1 MAERPRKDKASR
13 NPVPQKSPSPSQRP
27 GRRLPNGAWKVF
39 LAVGIAAMAIAGWE
53 QLTAPAVPTETHK
66 DVGLNEVVAMY
77 KSGAYEKIEVRGATL
92 TATRRSLDLVAGVP
106 TARADEVTLPG
117 GANTLRDLGFDLAD
131 SKTKFTVKDQGLE
144 NALVEMVPTILAVV
158 LMGLLLVVV
167 LNKMGGGGGPLAF
180 GRSKAK
186 MFDAGNN
193 KTTFADVAGGDEEKE
208 ELKEFVDFL
217 KEPKKYRA
225 LGAKIPRGVVMTGA
239 PGTGKTLLARAVAGE
254 AGVPFFYVSGSEFV
268 EMFVGVGAARV
279 RDLFKEAREKSP
291 SIVFIDEID
300 AIGKR
305 RAAGMGGGHD
315 EREQTLNQ
323 ILTEMDGFDNETHVI
338 VMAATN
344 RIDVLDKA
352 LLRPGRFDRKV
363 QIHLPTMEDRIKI
376 LQLHAKGKPMDPATD
391 WKALASVTAGMAGAD
406 LANVLNE
413 AAILAGR
420 ENATTVTQAMVQKAV
435 EKVSLGNTKKSL
447 RLSEREKRIVAYHEV
462 GHALLAKFLPWCDA
476 PHKVS
481 VIARG
486 GALGVTW
493 TPAERDQVLTP
504 KAKFLDDICM
514 AFGGRAAE
522 DVFFGEDVA
531 TTGASGDIRTAT
543 AMAREYVTRYGFDG
557 EVGPQ
562 DLTDDRVAMDGLPSQ
577 ASEKTREL
585 VDAKVGA
592 ILKAQLE
599 RARKFLESKRAL
611 HEKVVAELLA
621 KEELTRA
628 QFDALMEGEGVPEKA
643 AS

>member
-1 MAERPRKDKASR
+1 MAERQRKDK
-13 NPVPQKSPSPSQRP
+13 PKSKNNGQDPK
-27 GRRLPNGAWKVF
+27 GRRIPPRAGGVF
-39 LAVGIAAMAIAGWE
+39 LVLALGALAVAMAYR
-53 QLTAPAVPTETHK
+53 LTAPEIPTVTHK
-66 DVGLNEVVAMY
+66 EAGLNEVVALY
-77 KSGAYEKIEVRGATL
+77 KSGAYEKIEVKGATL
-92 TATRRSLDLVAGVP
+92 TATRRSRDLVGDKMVL
-106 TARADEVTLPG
+106 RADQVTLPG
-117 GANTLRDLGFDLAD
+117 GANTLKDLGFDLSD
-131 SKTKFTVKDQGLE
+131 NKTKFTVQDSDFEKAMWELLPTVLGIGLM
-144 NALVEMVPTILAVV
+144 AVILIMVLGKI
-158 LMGLLLVVV
+158 
-167 LNKMGGGGGPLAF
+167 GGGAGGPMAF

-186 MFDAGNN
+186 MFDPN
-193 KTTFADVAGGDEEKE
+193 KNKFTFADVAGGDEEKE

-225 LGAKIPRGVVMTGA
+225 LGAKIPRGVLMVGA

-254 AGVPFFYVSGSEFV
+254 SGVPFFYVSGSEFV

-344 RIDVLDKA
+344 RVDVLDRA

-363 QIHLPTMEDRIKI
+363 TINLPTLEDRIKI
-376 LQLHAKGKPMDPATD
+376 LELHAKGKPVDAAVD
-391 WKALASVTAGMAGAD
+391 WRAIASVTAGMSGAD
-406 LANVLNE
+406 LANILNE

-420 ENATTVTQAMVQKAV
+420 ASASAVTQAMIQKAV

-447 RLSEREKRIVAYHEV
+447 RLSEREKKIVAFHEV
-462 GHALLAKFLPWCDA
+462 GHALLAKTLPWCDA

-486 GALGVTW
+486 GSLGVTW

-514 AFGGRAAE
+514 VYGGRAAE
-522 DVFFGEDVA
+522 EVFFGQDVA
-531 TTGASGDIRTAT
+531 TTGASSDIQSASQ
-543 AMAREYVTRYGFDG
+543 MAREMVTRYGFDEELG
-557 EVGPQ
+557 AQ
-562 DLTDDRVAMDGLPSQ
+562 DLTDDRTAMDGLPNLT
-577 ASEKTREL
+577 SEKTREAIDL
-585 VDAKVGA
+585 KIRA
-592 ILKAQLE
+592 ILRQQLD
-599 RARKFLESKRAL
+599 RAKKTIESHRTL
-611 HEKVVAELLA
+611 HEKIATELMTR
-621 KEELTRA
+621 EELTR
-628 QFDALMEGEGVPEKA
+628 QEFDAYFDGMEMPAKA
-643 AS
+643 LS